1 MFKQISYRYCY
12 NVSLYLQDLPL
23 NTSVVFTFISKDR
36 PGLVELVSSAI
47 ASVGGSWQESRMTQL
62 AGQFAG
68 IGRVNVAGDQR
79 DALISG
85 LRALST
91 DGIQVTIDDSA
102 NTSDGSAEQHGCQLH
117 ILGNDRPGIV
127 REVSRAL
134 KDRQIN
140 VTELSSNITSAPMSG
155 EALFDAHVKADLPA
169 GCDLDELNDALEEI
183 AEQLSVD
190 IDIERA

>member
-1 MFKQISYRYCY
+1 M
-12 NVSLYLQDLPL
+12 SLYIQGLRV

-36 PGLVELVSSAI
+36 PGLVEQVSSAI
-47 ASVGGSWQESRMTQL
+47 AQAGGSWQESRMTQL

-68 IGRVNVAGDQR
+68 IGRVSVANEQR
-79 DALISG
+79 EGLEQA
-85 LRALST
+85 LRALSQE
-91 DGIQVTIDDSA
+91 GILVSIDNSEHSA
-102 NTSDGSAEQHGCQLH
+102 AAVKDQQTCQLH
-117 ILGNDRPGIV
+117 VLGNDRPGIV

-134 KDRQIN
+134 KERQIN

-155 EALFDAHVKADLPA
+155 DALFDARVKADLPP
-169 GCDLDELNDALEEI
+169 GCDLDELEDALDDI